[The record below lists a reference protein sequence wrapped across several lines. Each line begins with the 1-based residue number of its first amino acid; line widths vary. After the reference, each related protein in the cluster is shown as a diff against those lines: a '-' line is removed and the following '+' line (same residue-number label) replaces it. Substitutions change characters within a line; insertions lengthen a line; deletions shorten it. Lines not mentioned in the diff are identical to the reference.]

1 MYTNPQR
8 RSAKLTQQLRKLAG
22 EWLRELRE
30 RRGLSQRRLA
40 QMVGADYHTFIA
52 QVENGRGRIPP
63 DSYLVWA
70 HALGVEPRGFVLALM
85 SYYDPATYNI
95 VFGDGSPFEPLAAN
109 VRRPMQSS
117 RDNGVRRERLWTEVC
132 RPTSLVAW
140 RACWNSTAAAC

>member
-8 RSAKLTQQLRKLAG
+8 RSAKLTQQLRNQAG

-40 QMVGADYHTFIA
+40 QIVGADYHTFIS

-70 HALGVEPRGFVLALM
+70 HALGVEPRGLVLGLM
-85 SYYDPATYNI
+85 SYCDPASYKML
-95 VFGDGSPFEPLAAN
+95 FGDGSQFEPLAPS
-109 VRRPMQSS
+109 VSRPMQSS
-117 RDNGVRRERLWTEVC
+117 RDTGVRVERAWTE
-132 RPTSLVAW
+132 L
-140 RACWNSTAAAC
+140 

>member
-8 RSAKLTQQLRKLAG
+8 RSAKLTQQLRNQAG

-30 RRGLSQRRLA
+30 RRGLSQRQLA
-40 QMVGADYHTFIA
+40 QKVGAYYHTFIS

-95 VFGDGSPFEPLAAN
+95 VFGDGSQFEPWAA
-109 VRRPMQSS
+109 
-117 RDNGVRRERLWTEVC
+117 GVRRSMQLSRHMGVHPERAWTE
-132 RPTSLVAW
+132 
-140 RACWNSTAAAC
+140 